1 MTLEALFTEDSAL
14 AAIAAAAVVTG
25 RAAAIAVGSRAR
37 GAVDRDALRSALRSL
52 LVGLRVRH

>member
-14 AAIAAAAVVTG
+14 AAIAVAVVTG
-25 RAAAIAVGSRAR
+25 RAAATAAGSRAR

-52 LVGLRVRH
+52 LIGLRVRH

>member
-14 AAIAAAAVVTG
+14 AAIAAAVVTG